1 MDRKNSTEKLFV
13 SPSTGKPCDSAQYLA
28 ELMCKR
34 KAERNGIGLGD
45 HFWNSEAHKKE
56 FQGQIVS
63 ARKLLKKF
71 TANAIISY
79 LKGAGKNVF
88 SLGHYTPLKFVIT
101 GIEIEEKRL
110 KAIEAQAKVIETVT
124 PEVINEKPQKQFKK
138 KNSLLSKIKKVENNG
153 ESS

>member
-34 KAERNGIGLGD
+34 KAERNGVGLGD
-45 HFWNSEAHKKE
+45 HFWNSEEHKIE

-63 ARKLLKKF
+63 ARKLLKKYQ
-71 TANAIISY
+71 ADSIISY
-79 LKGAGKNVF
+79 LNNTGKNVF

-101 GIEIEEKRL
+101 GIEIEEKKQKKL
-110 KAIEAQAKVIETVT
+110 AEQTPLFESVVVPEKV
-124 PEVINEKPQKQFKK
+124 NEKPQIQFKK
-138 KNSLLSKIKKVENNG
+138 KNNLLSKLKKVENNG
-153 ESS
+153 EG